1 MRSVLILSS
10 QYISKLDPNISAT
23 IRRFCVPL
31 NRSGVEFTRRD
42 SIPNF
47 SIHESQPETPVRN
60 ACIDKQIDLRIT
72 RIGTE
77 TINSILYCIR

>member
-1 MRSVLILSS
+1 MILSS
-10 QYISKLDPNISAT
+10 PYISKPGLNISAT

-42 SIPNF
+42 STPNC

-60 ACIDKQIDLRIT
+60 ACLDKQIDLRIPRT
-72 RIGTE
+72 GTE
-77 TINSILYCIR
+77 IINSILYCIR